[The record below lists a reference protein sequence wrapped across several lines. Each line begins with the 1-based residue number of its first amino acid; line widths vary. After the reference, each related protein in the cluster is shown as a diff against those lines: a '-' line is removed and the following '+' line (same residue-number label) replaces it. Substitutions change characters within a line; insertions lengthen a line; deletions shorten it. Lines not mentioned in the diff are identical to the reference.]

1 MAHGQQRAYMPVYIG
16 NIAKGTT
23 DPRIEFSLPKL
34 LILVIS
40 QGQTQN
46 LIKFHL
52 QNIDQAPTSKSR
64 HQQTSVSRLNLKFK
78 ILTKPGFRISTKI
91 QLHYHFK
98 TSAAKYWTNSCFKSC
113 LNFNFKILTRP
124 CAQSLNKSLAL
135 ANDRTRGPIKIYWW
149 KLFWTWCQF

>member
-1 MAHGQQRAYMPVYIG
+1 MKYEYHSLFIDDEVLILILQVDSGRVSRKKVAVLLDFAQMRGRGGPAQIFWHLFISALLVN

-23 DPRIEFSLPKL
+23 DPRIEFCL

-52 QNIDQAPTSKSR
+52 QNIDHAPTSKSR
-64 HQQTSVSRLNLKFK
+64 HQQTSVFRLNLKFK
-78 ILTKPGFRISTKI
+78 ILTKPGFKISTKI

-98 TSAAKYWTNSCFKSC
+98 TSAAKY
-113 LNFNFKILTRP
+113 
-124 CAQSLNKSLAL
+124 
-135 ANDRTRGPIKIYWW
+135 
-149 KLFWTWCQF
+149 

>member
-1 MAHGQQRAYMPVYIG
+1 MRKNCCSLDIVQITTPPAPPPSWTTCTAFFRRQNSRFSLEL

-23 DPRIEFSLPKL
+23 DPRIEFCLPKL

-40 QGQTQN
+40 QGQTQS

-98 TSAAKYWTNSCFKSC
+98 TSAAKY
-113 LNFNFKILTRP
+113 
-124 CAQSLNKSLAL
+124 
-135 ANDRTRGPIKIYWW
+135 
-149 KLFWTWCQF
+149 

>member
-1 MAHGQQRAYMPVYIG
+1 MIPPSFLKKIIG
-16 NIAKGTT
+16 IFKRKDLQTILQKLVEKTFFFIFNISSAFEGFLQTILTYTKDVSVSIKNIAKGTT
-23 DPRIEFSLPKL
+23 DPRIEFCLPKL

-52 QNIDQAPTSKSR
+52 QNIDQAPTSKSQ

-78 ILTKPGFRISTKI
+78 ILTKPGFIISTKI

-98 TSAAKYWTNSCFKSC
+98 Q
-113 LNFNFKILTRP
+113 R
-124 CAQSLNKSLAL
+124 
-135 ANDRTRGPIKIYWW
+135 
-149 KLFWTWCQF
+149 